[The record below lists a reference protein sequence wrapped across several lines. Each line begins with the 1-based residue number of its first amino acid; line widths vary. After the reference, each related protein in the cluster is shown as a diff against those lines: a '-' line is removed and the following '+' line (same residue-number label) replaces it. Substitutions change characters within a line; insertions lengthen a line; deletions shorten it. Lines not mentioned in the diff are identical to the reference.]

1 MSDFSI
7 SSFIVHRIVNHSR
20 NYVGIQ
26 KKKGEDL
33 NKQQLIAHNEVQ
45 RFEFHTIISQNWSK

>member
-45 RFEFHTIISQNWSK
+45 RFEFHTIISQN